1 MGSFGTSR
9 TARGSTVSEAVKRR
23 AQRVREAFD
32 EWNYCRTFDCLTTAK
47 RPDPA
52 AVTIGFYQDGIDVA
66 RVPCAAFTFTLATKD
81 PA

>member
-32 EWNYCRTFDCLTTAK
+32 GWNYCRTFDCLTTAK

-52 AVTIGFYQDGIDVA
+52 NVTIGFCQDGAEVA
-66 RVPCAAFTFTLATKD
+66 RASNARITFTLATKD